1 MLYIDSLLL
10 RNAADLTR
18 LLEILACAELT
29 DCTGLLELT
38 LELFKS
44 ALNILAFFYWYDN
57 HALNHPLFLL
67 RSQS

>member
-1 MLYIDSLLL
+1 MLYVDSFLLCYSA
-10 RNAADLTR
+10 NFAR